1 MNSPE
6 PVPHERKT
14 NDIANVSKSTEA
26 LQREKN
32 NETVFVMTNV
42 SLAITDVSV
51 RLCFYG
57 PIICINR
64 IIVEG
69 KQI

>member
-6 PVPHERKT
+6 PVPHESKT
-14 NDIANVSKSTEA
+14 KDITSVSKSTDA

-42 SLAITDVSV
+42 SLAITDVSL

-57 PIICINR
+57 PIIFINR
-64 IIVEG
+64 IIMKG